1 MDHLKPPPPAPL
13 SPAKWSGHGSGAA
26 RELREALHDGV
37 EHPRDALAA
46 ATAELHAAAAELAAA
61 RKEESRV
68 RAFVGYNLTRGL
80 RRSLRRLSRG
90 DLVVV
95 DDAFGA
101 SVAAGVLLETKRLL
115 AAGRMHFEA
124 PRHYAPDMPSAMAD
138 AMYAANPGFWDSL
151 RLTRW
156 LAAADAEAE
165 GLPALA
171 HAIHSLEGLHA
182 ALGAAEVSLTSP
194 LSPAWPPSGL
204 QRDPTGALL
213 SVSGF
218 NGTRYA
224 LHADASVA
232 QQRKLAAIWY
242 PRTEPAWQ
250 PGDGGELRVETG
262 TAVSGGGK
270 KGDGGPSE
278 PRATMV
284 SPRADRLVLF
294 HAELAHEV
302 LPMRERGPARL
313 SLSSWGLAPPDAAR
327 LLPPNARVDLSSA
340 RCSSSMCR
348 AGLRRAGGPRSQLHD
363 GLWPSGE
370 G

>member
-1 MDHLKPPPPAPL
+1 ML
-13 SPAKWSGHGSGAA
+13 S
-26 RELREALHDGV
+26 
-37 EHPRDALAA
+37 
-46 ATAELHAAAAELAAA
+46 AAAAELRSAAADLAAA
-61 RKEESRV
+61 REEESKL
-68 RAFVGYNLTRGL
+68 RAVVDANVTRGL

-95 DDAFGA
+95 DGAFGGG
-101 SVAAGVLLETKRLL
+101 VAAGVLLETKRLL
-115 AAGRMHFEA
+115 AAGGMLFEA
-124 PRHYAPDMPSAMAD
+124 PRDYSDMPSALAD
-138 AMYAANPGFWDSL
+138 AMYSANPGFWDSL

-165 GLPALA
+165 DLPTLA
-171 HAIHSLEGLHA
+171 HAINSLERLHA
-182 ALGAAEVSLTSP
+182 AIGAAEVSLASP
-194 LSPAWPPSGL
+194 LSPAWSPSGL
-204 QRDPTGALL
+204 QHDPTGALL
-213 SVSGF
+213 AVSGF

-224 LHADASVA
+224 LHSDASVA

-242 PRTEPAWQ
+242 PRTEPAWR

-262 TAVSGGGK
+262 
-270 KGDGGPSE
+270 
-278 PRATMV
+278 PRATQLV

-302 LPMRERGPARL
+302 LPMREGGPARL

-348 AGLRRAGGPRSQLHD
+348 AAALRRAGGRSRLHD
-363 GLWPSGE
+363 GRRPPGD